1 MANNTARL
9 GDLATYING
18 YAFKPADWGDTGLP
32 IIRIQDLTGNSYQLN
47 RYDGEYPERIEVNDG
62 DVLISWSASLG
73 VYVWQRGK
81 ALLNQHIF
89 KVVFDK
95 LPVNKDYFVFA
106 VEHKLAEMEAKTHG
120 ATMKHIVK
128 KDFDGTTIPYPS
140 IEKQA
145 EIADHL
151 RRITGLIDR
160 QTEQLLL
167 LDQLVK
173 SRFIELFGDPERNP
187 KKWPVVSIT
196 EIIRGKVSNGFFA
209 KRDAYRNDGNV
220 QVLGVANIVN
230 RMYSNIEGLPR
241 TNATQTEKEKYRVR
255 YGDMLFCRSSLVA
268 EGIGKASIVPQDA
281 PQNVLFEC
289 HVIRLPLDL
298 QKCVP
303 EFVQALSSTPY
314 FRKQII
320 AQSKTATM
328 TTIGQDGILK
338 AAIILP
344 PVELQQEFLRFVEQT
359 DKSKLAVQ
367 KGLQELEILKKSLM
381 QQYFG

>member
-1 MANNTARL
+1 MANKTARL
-9 GDLATYING
+9 GNLATYING

-95 LPVNKDYFVFA
+95 LPVNKEYFVFA
-106 VEHKLAEMEAKTHG
+106 VEHKLAEMESKTHG

-128 KDFDGTTIPYPS
+128 KDFDGTTIPYPP

-151 RRITGLIDR
+151 RRITSLIDR
-160 QTEQLLL
+160 QAEQLLL

-173 SRFIELFGDPERNP
+173 SRFIELFGDPVVNP
-187 KKWPVVSIT
+187 KGFPCYTVGEVIDFQGGSQPDKKYFEYEPSPDNIRLIQIRDYKSDKYIT
-196 EIIRGKVSNGFFA
+196 YIPKTMA
-209 KRDAYRNDGNV
+209 KRFCTADDIMIGRYGPPIF
-220 QVLGVANIVN
+220 QILKG
-230 RMYSNIEGLPR
+230 IEGSFNVALMK
-241 TNATQTEKEKYRVR
+241 ATPKMGNR
-255 YGDMLFCRSSLVA
+255 
-268 EGIGKASIVPQDA
+268 
-281 PQNVLFEC
+281 
-289 HVIRLPLDL
+289 
-298 QKCVP
+298 
-303 EFVQALSSTPY
+303 EFVRQFLKQDCLLDYLEGLSK
-314 FRKQII
+314 R
-320 AQSKTATM
+320 TA
-328 TTIGQDGILK
+328 GQDGIQMDKLK
-338 AAIILP
+338 AYPFPYP
-344 PVELQQEFLRFVEQT
+344 PIELQEQFAAFVEQT